1 VNQSGDDI
9 TKKCLA
15 DTGIK
20 IEYRRHDRRRDQAR
34 HHPAELVRRL
44 DTEYFAEEAG
54 AVGQHPAIDA
64 KKIKEFDNIT
74 PVFTK
79 GQLPNGKKIG
89 DQGTA
94 PKKVMF
100 LEGANSKNSRRRR
113 PNS

>member
-1 VNQSGDDI
+1 M
-9 TKKCLA
+9 
-15 DTGIK
+15 
-20 IEYRRHDRRRDQAR
+20 
-34 HHPAELVRRL
+34 
-44 DTEYFAEEAG
+44 
-54 AVGQHPAIDA
+54 DA

-100 LEGANSKNSRRRR
+100 LDGAALQEFSRRR
-113 PNS
+113 PNG